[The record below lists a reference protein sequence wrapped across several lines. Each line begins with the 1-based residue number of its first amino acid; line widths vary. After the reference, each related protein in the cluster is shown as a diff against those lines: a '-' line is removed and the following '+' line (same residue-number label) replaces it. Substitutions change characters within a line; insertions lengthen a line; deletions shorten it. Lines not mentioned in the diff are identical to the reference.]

1 VTEPVTCE
9 TEYWKLSL
17 PPGWRHH
24 PTNDEDCF
32 AVKSDDGTNKIF
44 VRALLP

>member
-1 VTEPVTCE
+1 LEAITVAGLATP
-9 TEYWKLSL
+9 
-17 PPGWRHH
+17 

-32 AVKSDDGTNKIF
+32 AVESDDGTNKIF